1 MIFWTFIKGML
12 LGLGVGAVLGML
24 YAPKSGKELR
34 EDIKRKSDEA
44 KKKGQEQFQKYRQK
58 FADQYDETENML
70 AARFG
75 ADLDKSKKAAI
86 KQELKNTFERIK
98 EIAEE

>member
-1 MIFWTFIKGML
+1 MNHWSFLKGML

-34 EDIKRKSDEA
+34 DDIKRKSVEV
-44 KKKGQEQFQKYRQK
+44 KNKGKEEFEKIKER
-58 FADQYDETENML
+58 FADQYDKTENML

-86 KQELKNTFERIK
+86 KQELKGAFERIK